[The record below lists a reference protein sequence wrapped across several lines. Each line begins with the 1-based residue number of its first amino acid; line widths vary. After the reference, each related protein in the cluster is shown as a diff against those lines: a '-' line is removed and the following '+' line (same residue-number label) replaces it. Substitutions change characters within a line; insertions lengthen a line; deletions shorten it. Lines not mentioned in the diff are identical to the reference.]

1 MVLANAAFRPAQ
13 NFGLAFEFAPPEVGP
28 CPEQQRD
35 GADMIPG
42 RIVEVGGVP
51 VLLRVED
58 RALQEAVDKWY
69 ADYLTTK
76 PSAEPFELTVKVAPD
91 GGGRSEERRV
101 GKECRSRWSP
111 SHLKQ

>member
-1 MVLANAAFRPAQ
+1 M
-13 NFGLAFEFAPPEVGP
+13 
-28 CPEQQRD
+28 
-35 GADMIPG
+35 MPG

-91 GGGRSEERRV
+91 GGATGAI
-101 GKECRSRWSP
+101 SRASNGWKGGGYSSVLISGP
-111 SHLKQ
+111 SGFPTPAAGG